1 MASGTRWI
9 RASVPIAALAITFAT
24 LVAPH
29 DGTRALIIIYIAAL
43 ATVILRAI
51 TRAVTET
58 NTEKQQLRAQT
69 DRLREAEAQAEAA
82 RSMHMSDR
90 EELRRAAAELEAKA
104 AQEVAETIA
113 RLERENEQQLSE
125 RDREW
130 FRRGV
135 LAERAGDLKPSADG
149 DRADLVFLDA
159 RRPAAPQ
166 SGAGSNR

>member
-1 MASGTRWI
+1 MATDRWTA
-9 RASVPIAALAITFAT
+9 RMLPIAGLAATFAIPISF
-24 LVAPH
+24 VEPM
-29 DGTRALIIIYIAAL
+29 RALDLVYIAAL
-43 ATVILRAI
+43 AGVILASV
-51 TRAVTET
+51 TRAVADTSA
-58 NTEKQQLRAQT
+58 EKQQLRAQI
-69 DRLREAEAQAEAA
+69 DRLREAEDQAEAA

-90 EELRRAAAELEAKA
+90 EKLRRAAAELEAKA
-104 AQEVAETIA
+104 AYEVAETIA
-113 RLERENEQQLSE
+113 RLEREHENKLSE

-130 FRRGV
+130 FQRGV